1 MRGRAALSAC
11 TLCLCLAMPAEARD
25 RGGDKGLGVH
35 NPALT
40 GLGRL
45 VPDRPQP
52 LPRRGLRVR
61 FTNDSIIRE
70 DGTPGDRR
78 AVVGSLPLVGP
89 LAAEVGLFSVTGAVV
104 KERELKRTDPLA
116 DVQPRRS
123 RVAAVGL
130 RMSC

>member
-1 MRGRAALSAC
+1 MRGRAALAGCLLGLISA
-11 TLCLCLAMPAEARD
+11 APAQAQEGGARL
-25 RGGDKGLGVH
+25 GGIG

-45 VPDRPQP
+45 SPDRPA
-52 LPRRGLRVR
+52 PRYAQGPQIR

-70 DGTPGDRR
+70 DGSPGDRR
-78 AVVGSLPLVGP
+78 AVVGSVPLVGP
-89 LAAEVGLFSVTGAVV
+89 LAAEVGLFSVTGANM

-130 RMSC
+130 RMSF